1 MQAVIECELP
11 LAGIY
16 LLPTVS
22 QGLVERLQLAQT
34 NLLLVSSN
42 SSGLRLTFLRE
53 RTLRISLL
61 ARIDAT
67 TPQAI
72 KNYAEEISN
81 TRLYLHALRV
91 MTLDEQLSVLIV
103 DSDDTLA
110 ELAGVVARDNPN
122 IECRR
127 LARAAIVARIGIAAT
142 ALDSSAERCICTCW
156 LHAPDSNLA
165 PPTSPWP
172 SPKAAARHK
181 YAAGVPLSC
190 RGRCI
195 TGYDLRRNLESG
207 PTARAR
213 RARPRRGNS
222 AWKRGDATGGTD
234 QRRKPSERSR
244 YRKNRRP
251 HARPNHDDYH
261 QPGADNPA
269 IR

>member
-1 MQAVIECELP
+1 
-11 LAGIY
+11 
-16 LLPTVS
+16 
-22 QGLVERLQLAQT
+22 
-34 NLLLVSSN
+34 
-42 SSGLRLTFLRE
+42 
-53 RTLRISLL
+53 
-61 ARIDAT
+61 
-67 TPQAI
+67 
-72 KNYAEEISN
+72 
-81 TRLYLHALRV
+81 

-103 DSDDTLA
+103 DSDDTCRA
-110 ELAGVVARDNPN
+110 RRVVARQP
-122 IECRR
+122 EHRMPLPQQR
-127 LARAAIVARIGIAAT
+127 EIVARPASRRPRSIHRPM
-142 ALDSSAERCICTCW
+142 RCICTCW